1 MRGSVVPSFVSRQI
15 GRFRRGEAG
24 AVAIEFVLIAP
35 LLLTLLFGILTMG
48 YYIGISHSVQQLAS
62 GAARAS
68 VVGLDETERTEIAN
82 EYLSEAGSRYPLLI
96 TDSVSSSISFD
107 GSDPVGITV
116 NVVYAT
122 DESFL
127 DIANGFLGLDL
138 GDIDRSAY
146 LGY

>member
-1 MRGSVVPSFVSRQI
+1 MHRRCSLL
-15 GRFRRGEAG
+15 FRRFCRSEAG

-35 LLLTLLFGILTMG
+35 ILLTLLFGILTMG
-48 YYIGISHSVQQLAS
+48 YYVGISHSVQQLAS

-68 VVGLDETERTEIAN
+68 VVGLDETERTTIAN
-82 EYLSEAGSRYPLLI
+82 DYLSGAGTRYPLLI
-96 TDSVSSSISFD
+96 TDSVTSSISFD
-107 GSDPVGITV
+107 GSDPVGITI
-116 NVVYAT
+116 VVSYAT

-138 GDIDRSAY
+138 AEINRSAY